1 MRLDQLR
8 APIGAR
14 RSRKRVGR
22 GNSSQGTYSGRGLKG
37 QKARSGGGV
46 RPSFE
51 GGQNPMVKRLPTQRG
66 FVNIFRQE
74 YAIVNLD
81 MLAARFDQESEV
93 TPLVLK
99 EARLIR
105 GLNLP
110 VKVLGRGEIDRA
122 ITITAHRFSEE
133 AGRKIEA
140 AGGIAV
146 EIRK

>member
-8 APIGAR
+8 APLGAR

-22 GNSSQGTYSGRGLKG
+22 GNGSQGTYSGRGLKG

-66 FVNIFRQE
+66 FVNIFKQ
-74 YAIVNLD
+74 YYSTVNLD
-81 MLAARFDQESEV
+81 VLAARFPQESEV
-93 TPLVLK
+93 TPLAMK
-99 EARLIR
+99 EIRLIR

-110 VKVLGRGEIDRA
+110 VKVLGRGEIDHA
-122 ITITAHRFSEE
+122 ITVTAHKFSTE
-133 AGRKIEA
+133 AKRKIEA
-140 AGGIAV
+140 AGGRAV
-146 EIRK
+146 ELQQ

>member
-105 GLNLP
+105 SLNLP

-133 AGRKIEA
+133 ARRKIEA

>member
-8 APIGAR
+8 APLGAR

-22 GNSSQGTYSGRGLKG
+22 GNGSQGTYSGRGVKG

-51 GGQNPMVKRLPTQRG
+51 GGQLPLVKRLPTQRG

-74 YAIVNLD
+74 YATVNLD
-81 MLAARFDQESEV
+81 VLAARFPQESEV
-93 TPLVLK
+93 TPPVMK

-105 GLNLP
+105 GSNLR
-110 VKVLGRGEIDRA
+110 VKVLGRGEIGRA
-122 ITITAHRFSEE
+122 VTIAAHKFSTE
-133 AGRKIEA
+133 AKRKIEA
-140 AGGIAV
+140 AGGSAV
-146 EIRK
+146 EIQG

>member
-133 AGRKIEA
+133 ARRKIEA

>member
-66 FVNIFRQE
+66 FVNIFRKE

-93 TPLVLK
+93 TPMALK

-133 AGRKIEA
+133 ARRKIEA